1 MTIKFECPNCH
12 RKLSVKD
19 ELAGKKGKCPGCTKN
34 VQIPAASAPAASAPA
49 ASAPAA
55 ANGPARKPASTPA
68 LPPLPP
74 PPALDG
80 PQRTQEE
87 IDAEAIDAL
96 IDKPAEVAAATE
108 VTFACEMCGETVTF
122 KADQA
127 GKRAPC
133 PECRRIIKV
142 PAIEQK
148 KEKPKDWREMDR
160 QPPPPTSGSPDEQLG
175 ATATTRISQEAAEE
189 FDLIPRREKPV
200 PLIEKIFWPAAYGL
214 VLLSAA
220 GLAGGV
226 YVRIYGGEEQRMLD
240 AGLGYVKDGKAA
252 KQLGPE
258 GVAAVHRAAGLYFLN
273 KEAPDAAAKGRE
285 QLEAALGALTG
296 SRGDV
301 ERDAGL
307 LDVALAVLDHS
318 ADQKTDPAVERG
330 EKLNPDDAQK
340 LLTGVLRTIRDPD
353 ARREAIRLVAGRL
366 IQRGQAER
374 ASSLAGLSATGPA
387 ERAEAQALVGLEFHA
402 AGSSDLAGK
411 ALDVAL
417 QPFAAKD
424 APVIPAAVQAL
435 AQLTQKPLPPN
446 PKTGP
451 DAEEQAGTGE
461 VMALARSGKLD
472 EARAKV
478 RALLDD
484 QLRFRRTVALA
495 VVTASAE
502 PTDVEA
508 AIKLLEG
515 PLKGNQNVPAWL
527 VFRLVRLGVVA
538 GVPAERL
545 REVAALHVQPEVRG
559 RAALVVLEKDL
570 AAAKDIRPATLAD
583 LEKQY
588 PGRLNAL
595 LATEILCRHNAA
607 MNSSWGNDIQGMDER
622 QKAFAAL
629 GVLQGRYSR

>member
-34 VQIPAASAPAASAPA
+34 VQIPA

-160 QPPPPTSGSPDEQLG
+160 QPPPPKTGNPEDQLG
-175 ATATTRISQEAAEE
+175 ATTTTGLTKKTQDEY
-189 FDLIPRREKPV
+189 DLIPRREKPV

-226 YVRIYGGEEQRMLD
+226 YVRIYGGEEQRLLD

-258 GVAAVHRAAGLYFLN
+258 GVAAVHRAAGVYFLN

-285 QLEAALGALTG
+285 QLEAALAALAG
-296 SRGDV
+296 GRGDV

-307 LDVALAVLDHS
+307 LDVALATLDHS

-340 LLTGVLRTIRDPD
+340 ILTGVLRTIRDPD

-366 IQRGQAER
+366 IQRGQGER
-374 ASSLAGLSATGPA
+374 ALALAGLSATAPT
-387 ERAEAQALVGLEFHA
+387 ECAEAQALVGLEFHA
-402 AGSSDLAGK
+402 GGSSDLAGR
-411 ALDVAL
+411 ALDRAL
-417 QPFAAKD
+417 TPFAAKD
-424 APVIPAAVQAL
+424 APVVPAAVQAL
-435 AQLTQKPLPPN
+435 AQLMQKPLPPN

-451 DAEEQAGTGE
+451 DAEEQEGTGK
-461 VMALARSGKLD
+461 VIALARSGKLD
-472 EARAKV
+472 EARALV
-478 RALLDD
+478 RPLPDD

-495 VVTASAE
+495 VATAATE

-515 PLKGNQNVPAWL
+515 PLKKNPNVPAWL
-527 VFRLVRLGVVA
+527 VLRLVRLGVTA
-538 GVPAERL
+538 GLPADRL
-545 REVAALHVQPEVRG
+545 REVAFLPEVDDPAARVRFAEVRG

-570 AAAKDIRPATLAD
+570 AGAKDSRSATLAE
-583 LEKQY
+583 LEKQH

-629 GVLQGRYSR
+629 GVLQGRHK